1 MGNIKQQIKDID
13 LEFDF
18 DMMMDLAKNS
28 PEEFEDLRQGL
39 INDYIQ
45 SLPKERQH
53 RMECLQWRIE
63 RARDQAKTPLG
74 SCMAI
79 TEMMWE
85 SFEQLNT
92 LFMEMKNSESKVK
105 VNVALQ
111 SADILPFKAH

>member
-1 MGNIKQQIKDID
+1 MGNSKQQVNNID

-18 DMMMDLAKNS
+18 DMMMDMAKNS
-28 PEEFEDLRQGL
+28 PDEFEALRKEL
-39 INDYIQ
+39 ISDYIS

-53 RMECLQWRIE
+53 RMECLQWRID
-63 RARDQAKTPLG
+63 RARDRSKSALG
-74 SCMAI
+74 ACMAI

-92 LFMEMKNSESKVK
+92 LFMEMKNSESRVK

-111 SADILPFKAH
+111 SADILPFKA